1 MNLLLGVIIGWF
13 LFSLTNI
20 VSAIGNKMVDD
31 ASDQIVAKV
40 LAPDP
45 NVRPYEPRTEIV
57 EKAIVPPKPKDV
69 KREAFL
75 ETCPKYGFSHAK
87 CEYIWSHEDVQIPL
101 TAKAKDVKIE
111 ITETPLIEDKE

>member
-20 VSAIGNKMVDD
+20 VSAIGNKMVDN

-45 NVRPYEPRTEIV
+45 NMRPYQPREEII
-57 EKAIVPPKPKDV
+57 EKVIVPPKPKDV

-75 ETCPKYGFSHAK
+75 ETCPKYGFSQKK
-87 CEYIWSHEDVQIPL
+87 CEQIWHEDDQTAL
-101 TAKAKDVKIE
+101 TPAAKGVKIE
-111 ITETPLIEDKE
+111 VTETPLIEEE